1 MTMKPL
7 DFLHPASEP
16 EQLSRSVRLARN
28 VMPPL
33 ILILVLGF
41 ETLMRLWVEPHATI
55 ARLLFYG
62 GVGPITTYFTIA
74 WILEGIKVR
83 ARMELE
89 QARLYKELDTVQVL
103 IKRLAE
109 ASDLEEVLDVAARGL
124 VQASGAKSGMLIL
137 SGNVYRVVEEDGS
150 LHSNPGIFPRDIPRV
165 IEHRGAEQGI
175 LIAVPF
181 YSSGT
186 LVGGAY
192 LKFDLE
198 MSSEQRTLVEALSG
212 EVGTAIEAAQQR
224 TRDLMTLYQVDES
237 IRAER
242 NMNRLLESV
251 LTRMMERSAAEA
263 GFAYLMDQDGV
274 LRLVWAR
281 DFAGRTHQG
290 GAVSTFAREVA
301 EARIPLMTTDAPAQ
315 TMLPEASHAI
325 GVPMLEGEHLEGVLV
340 LAYQHNAPLEGPGV
354 QLLALMG
361 NQATLAVRNARAYLY
376 SEELAINEERNRI
389 AREIHDG
396 IAQSLAFTAIKL
408 DLAERL
414 LEKDLEKARSE
425 IVLSKQTLREQIKEV
440 RRSIFALRPIDL
452 ERFGLTETVKKYVT
466 DFGEQHNIL
475 TDLNVQGEVQ
485 LSPSDEA
492 VIFRI
497 LQESLN
503 NVAKHSQARRVWV
516 SLLAGAT
523 VTLMVGDDGK
533 GFDPAQVGER
543 VTTAGGLGLKQ
554 MGERIEARG
563 GTHHI
568 ESQLGEGTTVTVT
581 LPAQ

>member
-1 MTMKPL
+1 MSMKPL

-33 ILILVLGF
+33 ILVTVLGF
-41 ETLMRLWVEPHATI
+41 ETLMRLWVDPHATI
-55 ARLLFYG
+55 SRLLFYG
-62 GVGPITTYFTIA
+62 GVGPLATYFTIA

-137 SGNVYRVVEEDGS
+137 PGQVFRVVDADGT
-150 LHSNPGIFPRDIPRV
+150 LHSTPDGFPTELPRV
-165 IEHRGAEQGI
+165 IEHRGAEKGT
-175 LIAVPF
+175 LLSVPF
-181 YSSGT
+181 YSSGR
-186 LVGGAY
+186 LSGGAY
-192 LKFDLE
+192 LKFSLE
-198 MSSEQRTLVEALSG
+198 MTMEQRTLVEALSG

-251 LTRMMERSAAEA
+251 LTRMMERSGAEA
-263 GFAYLMDQDGV
+263 GFAYLVDQDGV

-281 DFAGRTHQG
+281 DFDGIIHQG
-290 GAVSTFAREVA
+290 GAVSTFAKEVA
-301 EARIPLMTTDAPAQ
+301 EARTPLMTSDAPTE
-315 TMLPEASHAI
+315 TMLKCASHAI

-340 LAYQHNAPLEGPGV
+340 LAYQHNPPLEGAGV
-354 QLLALMG
+354 QLLALMA

-414 LEKDLEKARSE
+414 LERDPEKARTE

-452 ERFGLTETVKKYVT
+452 ERFGLVETVKKYVT

-475 TDLNVQGEVQ
+475 TDLSVQGEVS

-503 NVAKHSQARRVWV
+503 NVAKHSQAKRVWV
-516 SLLAGAT
+516 SLVAGES

-533 GFDPAQVGER
+533 GFDPSLVGER

-554 MGERIEARG
+554 MRERIEARG
-563 GTHHI
+563 GSYHI
-568 ESQLGEGTTVTVT
+568 DSQLGQGTTVTVT
-581 LPAQ
+581 LPTG

>member
-16 EQLSRSVRLARN
+16 EQLSRSVRMARN

-33 ILILVLGF
+33 ILVTVLGF
-41 ETLMRLWVEPHATI
+41 EALMRIWVEPHATI
-55 ARLLFYG
+55 ARLVFYG
-62 GVGPITTYFTIA
+62 GVGPLATYFTIA

-109 ASDLEEVLDVAARGL
+109 ASDLEEVLDVATRGL

-137 SGNVYRVVEEDGS
+137 SGNVYRVVEENGS
-150 LHSNPGIFPRDIPRV
+150 AHSNPENFPRDIPRT
-165 IEHRGAEQGI
+165 IEHRGAENGI
-175 LIAVPF
+175 LLAVPF
-181 YSSGT
+181 YSSGA

-251 LTRMMERSAAEA
+251 LTRMMERSSAEA
-263 GFAYLMDQDGV
+263 GFAYLVDQDGV

-281 DFAGRTHQG
+281 DFDGQIHQG
-290 GAVSTFAREVA
+290 GMVSTFAREVA
-301 EARIPLMTTDAPAQ
+301 ESRIPLMTQDAPSE
-315 TMLPEASHAI
+315 TMLSRASHAI
-325 GVPMLEGEHLEGVLV
+325 GVPMLEAEHLEGVLV
-340 LAYQHNAPLEGPGV
+340 LAYQHNTPLEGPGV
-354 QLLALMG
+354 QLLALMA

-414 LEKDLEKARSE
+414 LERDPEKARSE

-452 ERFGLTETVKKYVT
+452 ERFGLVETVKKYVT

-475 TDLNVQGEVQ
+475 TDLNVQGEVH

-516 SLLAGAT
+516 SLVAGEA

-533 GFDPAQVGER
+533 GFDPNLVSER

-554 MGERIEARG
+554 MKERIEARG
-563 GTHHI
+563 GSYHI
-568 ESQLGEGTTVTVT
+568 ESQLEQGTTVTVT
-581 LPAQ
+581 LPAG

>member
-1 MTMKPL
+1 MSMKPL

-33 ILILVLGF
+33 ILVTVLGF

-55 ARLLFYG
+55 ARLVFYG
-62 GVGPITTYFTIA
+62 GVGPLATYFTIA

-124 VQASGAKSGMLIL
+124 VQASGAKSGMLVL
-137 SGNVYRVVEEDGS
+137 PGQVFRVMDADGT
-150 LHSNPGIFPRDIPRV
+150 LHSTPDGFPTELPKV
-165 IEHRGAEQGI
+165 TEHRGAENGT
-175 LIAVPF
+175 LLAVPF
-181 YSSGT
+181 YSSGR
-186 LVGGAY
+186 LSGGAY
-192 LKFDLE
+192 LKFSLE
-198 MSSEQRTLVEALSG
+198 MTMEQRTLVEALSG

-251 LTRMMERSAAEA
+251 LTRMMERSSAEA
-263 GFAYLMDQDGV
+263 GFAYLVDQDGV

-281 DFAGRTHQG
+281 DFDGIIHQG
-290 GAVSTFAREVA
+290 GAVSTFAKEVA
-301 EARIPLMTTDAPAQ
+301 EARTPLMTSDAPTE
-315 TMLPEASHAI
+315 TMLKCASHAI

-340 LAYQHNAPLEGPGV
+340 LAYQHNPPLEGAGV
-354 QLLALMG
+354 QLLALMA

-414 LEKDLEKARSE
+414 LERDPEKARTE

-452 ERFGLTETVKKYVT
+452 ERFGLVETVKKYVS

-475 TDLNVQGEVQ
+475 TDLSVQGEVH

-503 NVAKHSQARRVWV
+503 NVAKHSQAKRVWV
-516 SLLAGAT
+516 SLVAGES

-533 GFDPAQVGER
+533 GFDPSLVGER

-554 MGERIEARG
+554 MRERIEARG
-563 GTHHI
+563 GSYHI
-568 ESQLGEGTTVTVT
+568 DSQMGQGTTVTVT
-581 LPAQ
+581 LPTG